1 MLKQYKHAQGLTMLE
16 MLVALVVL
24 SVGLIGVAALQ
35 MRGQQFNYFAYVR
48 TQATFLAYDLMD
60 RMRINEDAAYQ
71 GLYQTQCTSLEE
83 KNCVNTSCSPTDL
96 AGYDLAQWCQLL
108 ELLPEGRAIVN
119 FENNTYEINLFW
131 VESREEEQILA
142 SKSRQTCGLRETRD
156 SCQSW
161 TFSPSPPD

>member
-35 MRGQQFNYFAYVR
+35 MRGQQFNYFAYIR

-71 GLYQTQCTSLEE
+71 GLYQTECTNLDE
-83 KNCVNTSCSPTDL
+83 KNCVNTSCSAIDL

-131 VESREEEQILA
+131 VESREEEQIKA
-142 SKSRQTCGLRETRD
+142 SQSRQTCGLRETRD

-161 TFSPSPPD
+161 TFSPQPPD